1 MLHLRCL
8 VKALR
13 SFWLRY
19 LTGEGGGGRGKGEY
33 CKLPLISPGLIHPSY
48 VVLRGLYPRG
58 LINGGAYT
66 LGGL

>member
-1 MLHLRCL
+1 MLSESAKKLL
-8 VKALR
+8 VAL
-13 SFWLRY
+13 SD
-19 LTGEGGGGRGKGEY
+19 GGGGRGKGEY

>member
-1 MLHLRCL
+1 MLSESAKKLL
-8 VKALR
+8 VAL
-13 SFWLRY
+13 SD
-19 LTGEGGGGRGKGEY
+19 GGGGRGEY

-48 VVLRGLYPRG
+48 VVLRGLYARG